1 VTGNRLRPFP
11 SAPHR
16 TVLATFTAHGSPV
29 AGFQEVGSWHLA
41 YLAPYSG
48 PPDPLR
54 HVAGLPG
61 LGLLSGLR
69 RRGAHAL

>member
-1 VTGNRLRPFP
+1 M
-11 SAPHR
+11 
-16 TVLATFTAHGSPV
+16 LATFTPHGSPV

-48 PPDPLR
+48 PPDLLR
-54 HVAGLPG
+54 HVAGFPG

-69 RRGAHAL
+69 RHGARALEAISHFSDVVRPSVV